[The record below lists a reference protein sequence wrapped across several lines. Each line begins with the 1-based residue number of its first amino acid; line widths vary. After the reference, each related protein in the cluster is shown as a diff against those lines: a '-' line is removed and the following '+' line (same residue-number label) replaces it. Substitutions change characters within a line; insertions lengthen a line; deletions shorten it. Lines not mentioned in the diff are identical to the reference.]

1 MTVERVDFERLE
13 DAPPAFERWQV
24 RVLLRGSGFEHRS
37 APIVVA
43 VGELNVELIVP
54 LITDEGIAGI
64 QGLLTEVPPNGAEV
78 SVGYAD
84 GPLFGT
90 GFEFSASQL

>member
-13 DAPPAFERWQV
+13 DAPAAFARWQV
-24 RVLLRGSGFEHRS
+24 RVLLRGVGFEHRA
-37 APIVVA
+37 APVVVT

-54 LITDEGIAGI
+54 LLTEEGTAGI

-90 GFEFSASQL
+90 GFEFSESQL